1 MNGPI
6 VEWAHFWLLEHR
18 TDPEGRV
25 SDPKGHASE
34 KWIRFS
40 LRGPPGPSRPM
51 PLFKEKASDSPQ
63 KCKSTFGSD
72 ALERND
78 HLPKQHAQ
86 PAGWRIRL
94 RPGSSAAK
102 VRFRTAAVPAIV
114 GAFRIA
120 RDAAARTRG

>member
-1 MNGPI
+1 
-6 VEWAHFWLLEHR
+6 
-18 TDPEGRV
+18 
-25 SDPKGHASE
+25 
-34 KWIRFS
+34 
-40 LRGPPGPSRPM
+40 M

-102 VRFRTAAVPAIV
+102 VRFRTEAVPAIV

-120 RDAAARTRG
+120 RDAAAPQLGHEDESLNSAIGRSTENGPHASQRYP